1 MPSNNKLST
10 YRTTW
15 EHEANRGS
23 VTYVKTRIVAWEG
36 DIVTLN
42 SGGWQTVTTKRKMLQ
57 AANQFALR
65 FCVFQRKGE
74 WFVDVKRNDGEL
86 SVHPERSYWLGLEI
100 PFRDGMK
107 FNIWTGEVVA

>member
-1 MPSNNKLST
+1 MPSTNKLSN

-15 EHEANRGS
+15 EHEGNRGS
-23 VTYVKTRIVAWEG
+23 VTYVHTRIVAWEG

-42 SGGWQTVTTKRKMLQ
+42 SGGWQTVTTKRKMCQ

-74 WFVDVKRNDGEL
+74 WFVMVRPAGHTWGDDGVTL
-86 SVHPERSYWLGLEI
+86 
-100 PFRDGMK
+100 PFKDGMK
-107 FNIWTGEVVA
+107 FNMWTGELVA

>member
-1 MPSNNKLST
+1 MARSDKLST

-15 EHEANRGS
+15 EREGNRGS
-23 VTYVKTRIVAWEG
+23 VTYVRTRIVAWEG

-42 SGGWQTVTTKRKMLQ
+42 SGGWQTVTTKRKMNQ

-74 WFVDVKRNDGEL
+74 WFVDVRTSVGGET
-86 SVHPERSYWLGLEI
+86 YWKALAI
-100 PFRDGMK
+100 PFKDGMR
-107 FNIWTGEVVA
+107 FNMWTGEVLA